1 MSYDRVAMSSGH
13 GKHVAGA
20 VGILNEHQEAVRV
33 VNAVAGALRL
43 RGVEVETYE
52 DTVSKSQGE
61 NLDRLVDWHNSRTRD
76 VDISVHFNAFDG
88 KAHGTEVLYLT
99 QAELADVMSEAIAA
113 AGGFTNRGPK
123 LRSDLAFLNGTEQP
137 AILIEVCFVDS
148 ITDAELYQINFVDI
162 CDAIAEV
169 LGGED
174 EGEEEELPPLLT
186 DHLFEAVGKCS
197 HFGGPD
203 DMGVAPDEGLAFHF
217 EINEANQHLFLP
229 LVPAGT
235 SGLAR
240 RLNAKGVHYCAAR
253 WDYSV
258 TPKEMLAG
266 DDVALVTNAET
277 GMSQTAFPA
286 DWGPNDQTGRV
297 ADLSPAL
304 MRDLGLETD
313 DTVEVVYP
321 WRG

>member
-1 MSYDRVAMSSGH
+1 MAYDRVAISSGH

-61 NLDRLVDWHNSRTRD
+61 NLDRLVDWHNSRTRELD
-76 VDISVHFNAFDG
+76 VSVHFNAFDG

-99 QAELADVMSEAIAA
+99 QENLAEAMAVAISA

-148 ITDAELYQINFVDI
+148 ITDAELYQINFTDV
-162 CDAIAEV
+162 CEAIAET

-174 EGEEEELPPLLT
+174 DDDGDEIEPPASEY
-186 DHLFEAVGKCS
+186 LFEAVGKCS

-203 DMGVAPDEGLAFHF
+203 DITGVSENEGLAFHY
-217 EINEANQHLFLP
+217 EITESNQHLFLP
-229 LVPAGT
+229 IDVGT
-235 SGLAR
+235 GLAR
-240 RLNAKGVHYCAAR
+240 RLNGKGVHYIACR
-253 WDYSV
+253 WNYDV
-258 TPKEMLAG
+258 TPKEVLAG

-277 GMSQTAFPA
+277 GMSQTAWPA
-286 DWGPNDQTGRV
+286 DWGPNEKTGRV